1 MADAGQHRLA
11 PASVTVVADRRRPGY
26 SRARMSPEP
35 QKLVVT
41 ILPPHEGFG
50 PASVG
55 AVGSV
60 ARLLAGAPGFRSL
73 VIGGPQAGPPFADI
87 PFLAARP
94 ALWWPGNVNIRY
106 GAALAGPLARARPA
120 LIEVHNRPELALW
133 LARRFRHLP
142 VMLFLHND
150 PQGMRRSR
158 TAADRTHLLRVLARI
173 VIVSEYLRRRLL
185 DGVAAPPRPPVV
197 LPNPIDLTALSPPVP
212 RDRLILFVGRIVPEK
227 APDTFVAACAAVLPH
242 LPDWD
247 AAMIGA
253 DRFRADSPEPA
264 FARLTRASAEQAGVR
279 APGYCDRAFVLQA
292 MARAAIVVVPSRWQ
306 EPFGLV
312 ALEAL
317 ANGAALICADRGG
330 LREVAGDAAVYVEPD
345 DPAALAAAMRAL
357 ADDPA
362 RRAALGQAGRERAR
376 LFAAP
381 VIAARL
387 AALRREVLAAAG
399 G

>member
-1 MADAGQHRLA
+1 LRGA
-11 PASVTVVADRRRPGY
+11 PNRAPMPAAPQPLVA
-26 SRARMSPEP
+26 
-35 QKLVVT
+35 T

-55 AVGSV
+55 AVGTV
-60 ARLLAGAPGFRSL
+60 ARLLTGAPGFRSL
-73 VIGGPQAGPPFADI
+73 VIGGPQASPVFPDLPFRQV
-87 PFLAARP
+87 RP
-94 ALWWPGNVNIRY
+94 TLWWPGNVNIRY
-106 GAALAGPLARARPA
+106 GAALAKPLAAAAPA

-150 PQGMRRSR
+150 PQEMRRARS
-158 TAADRTHLLRVLARI
+158 AVDRAHLLRALAR
-173 VIVSEYLRRRLL
+173 VVTVSDYLSRRLL
-185 DGVAAPPRPPVV
+185 ENLPPPPRPPAV
-197 LPNPIDLTALSPPVP
+197 LPNPIDLAALRPPGP

-227 APDTFVAACAAVLPH
+227 GPDTFAAACAAALPH
-242 LPDWD
+242 LPGWE
-247 AAMIGA
+247 AEMIGA

-264 FARLTRASAEQAGVR
+264 FARHTRAAAEQAGVR
-279 APGYCDRAFVLQA
+279 PRGYCDRAAVLDA

-330 LREVAGDAAVYVEPD
+330 LREVAGDAAIYVEPD
-345 DPAALAAAMRAL
+345 DPAALAAAVQAL
-357 ADDPA
+357 AADPI
-362 RRAALGQAGRERAR
+362 RRAALGQAGRQRAWQ
-376 LFAAP
+376 FDAP
-381 VIAARL
+381 VIANRL
-387 AALRREVLAAAG
+387 AALRREVLSAAG